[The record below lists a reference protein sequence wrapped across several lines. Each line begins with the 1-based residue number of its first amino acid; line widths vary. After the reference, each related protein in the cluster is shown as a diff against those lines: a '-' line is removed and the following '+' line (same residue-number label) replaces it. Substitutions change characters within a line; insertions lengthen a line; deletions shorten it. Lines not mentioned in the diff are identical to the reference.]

1 MISAN
6 EPVAAQHASE
16 ISQSSFSVRWHVPGG
31 APATLRSWKK
41 LWDHPEPYVIGFDD
55 NDGERRVTVNPA
67 LPAIPTGIQVAL
79 VRRMLLIDE
88 RGMVVPS
95 PLTENIQ
102 LRVLQERDQ
111 RFFEFRLRRTRL
123 FAGEAGGLQAIAPGD
138 LAFLT
143 FSSKGIDS
151 FDSRRPGEA
160 ARPGDVLNGCRMCHD
175 QATAP
180 DPVDTEFAPSAETT
194 VAAGL
199 ASSALESL
207 VHAGCRRCGQ
217 KSATFRLGVFLQGL
231 WLSNPW

>member
-1 MISAN
+1 M
-6 EPVAAQHASE
+6 
-16 ISQSSFSVRWHVPGG
+16 RWHVPGG
-31 APATLRSWKK
+31 APATLVYWKE
-41 LWDHPEPYVIGFDD
+41 LWDHPEPYVIEFD

-67 LPAIPTGIQVAL
+67 LPAIPTGTQLAL

-151 FDSRRPGEA
+151 FESRRPGGP
-160 ARPGDVLNGCRMCHD
+160 R
-175 QATAP
+175 
-180 DPVDTEFAPSAETT
+180 DPVMS
-194 VAAGL
+194 
-199 ASSALESL
+199 
-207 VHAGCRRCGQ
+207 
-217 KSATFRLGVFLQGL
+217 
-231 WLSNPW
+231 